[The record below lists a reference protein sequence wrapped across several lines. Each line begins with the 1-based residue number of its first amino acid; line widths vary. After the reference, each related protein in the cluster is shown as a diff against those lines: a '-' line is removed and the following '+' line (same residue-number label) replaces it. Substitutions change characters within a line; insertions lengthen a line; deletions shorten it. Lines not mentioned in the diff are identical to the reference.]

1 MISALRKDG
10 EAASELRCVST
21 QTSNYLGVV
30 MTVLAR
36 LKPPVET
43 QERTARI
50 KQRSIRALRT
60 ALGS

>member
-1 MISALRKDG
+1 
-10 EAASELRCVST
+10 
-21 QTSNYLGVV
+21 